1 MCNATWI
8 KLKKRKK
15 TPQVQAAFFPH
26 THLNF
31 HLSSYTLELQA
42 MAKSSRLS
50 LAPVMA
56 NHGRPP
62 WTVTKFRHNK
72 LPLQWLLLFSHL
84 SWVFDDDAFGLFFR
98 VVFVNFG

>member
-1 MCNATWI
+1 MPPKMPCVMPHGLN
-8 KLKKRKK
+8 LKKEKN
-15 TPQVQAAFFPH
+15 PSSAS
-26 THLNF
+26 HL
-31 HLSSYTLELQA
+31 LSSYTLELQA

-50 LAPVMA
+50 RAPVMA

-62 WTVTKFRHNK
+62 WTVIKFRHNK